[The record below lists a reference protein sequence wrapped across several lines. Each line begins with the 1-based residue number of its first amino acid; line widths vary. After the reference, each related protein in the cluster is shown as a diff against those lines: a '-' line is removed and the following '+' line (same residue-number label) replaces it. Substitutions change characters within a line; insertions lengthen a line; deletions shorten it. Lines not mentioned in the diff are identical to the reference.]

1 MLCAASTYANT
12 LSDLQRFEEAKSL
25 LRKTVPVARRV
36 LGESHDLTLRMSWI
50 YAKGLIRN
58 DGATLDHLHEAVN
71 TLEEIE
77 PSARRVFGGAD
88 PLTMVIERDLQ
99 DTRAALRARE
109 TPPCTCVPVP
119 PPSGRS

>member
-1 MLCAASTYANT
+1 MSTAVKRLMVAFCAAAAAATRVMV
-12 LSDLQRFEEAKSL
+12 LSML
-25 LRKTVPVARRV
+25 LARRV
-36 LGESHDLTLRMSWI
+36 LGDTYGLTLRMSWI
-50 YAKGLIRN
+50 HAKGLIRN
-58 DGATLDHLHEAVN
+58 DGATLDHLHEAVK

-88 PLTMVIERDLQ
+88 PLTMVIERDLR
-99 DTRAALRARE
+99 DARAALRARE

>member
-1 MLCAASTYANT
+1 
-12 LSDLQRFEEAKSL
+12 
-25 LRKTVPVARRV
+25 
-36 LGESHDLTLRMSWI
+36 MSWI
-50 YAKGLIRN
+50 HAKGLIRN
-58 DGATLDHLHEAVN
+58 EGATLDHLHEAVK